1 MMPAHPS
8 PSSFSL
14 AFLAEPGTR
23 YETSPWLAHD
33 GEANGSVS
41 YYKPGCPFTI
51 QGPPAALR
59 ELAAA
64 LVRAAEQTEQ
74 AYPVRAAAVA
84 APEGVAG

>member
-23 YETSPWLAHD
+23 YQASRWRTHD
-33 GEANGSVS
+33 GEVNGSVS

-64 LVRAAEQTEQ
+64 LVRAADLADRLGDPAT
-74 AYPVRAAAVA
+74 VA
-84 APEGVAG
+84 AEGVAG

>member
-8 PSSFSL
+8 PSSFSF
-14 AFLAEPGTR
+14 AFLAKPGTQYVPACWR
-23 YETSPWLAHD
+23 SHD

-41 YYKPGCPFTI
+41 YYQPGCPFTV

-64 LVRAAEQTEQ
+64 LARAADQAEQT
-74 AYPVRAAAVA
+74 YPARVPEA
-84 APEGVAG
+84 EGVSG